1 MHSIL
6 LFFLLFLFYN
16 DLREK
21 LKKKLEESGG
31 LTFQIPQFNTEYG
44 TRRVPAVKKIKVL
57 KEGKLTKVKVA
68 KDKKEK
74 EKEKG
79 LRKKL
84 TSKMVQDSLDLL
96 LSGSGVLSPQ
106 GMERVT
112 APRSSPG
119 GKYRGTAYAAIKKG
133 AVEKVELHIQNERI
147 SFYLLQVTPTF
158 YFPFLCCYRCSLC

>member
-1 MHSIL
+1 M
-6 LFFLLFLFYN
+6 
-16 DLREK
+16 
-21 LKKKLEESGG
+21 
-31 LTFQIPQFNTEYG
+31 
-44 TRRVPAVKKIKVL
+44 KKIKVL
-57 KEGKLTKVKVA
+57 KEGKVLKVKVA

-74 EKEKG
+74 EKEKDKG

-106 GMERVT
+106 GMERVA

-133 AVEKVELHIQNERI
+133 AVEKVELHTPKFTSPQQMNACI
-147 SFYLLQVTPTF
+147 SLSF
-158 YFPFLCCYRCSLC
+158 

>member
-1 MHSIL
+1 M
-6 LFFLLFLFYN
+6 
-16 DLREK
+16 
-21 LKKKLEESGG
+21 
-31 LTFQIPQFNTEYG
+31 
-44 TRRVPAVKKIKVL
+44 KKIKVL
-57 KEGKLTKVKVA
+57 KEGKVLKVKVA

-74 EKEKG
+74 EKDKG

-106 GMERVT
+106 GMERVA

-133 AVEKVELHIQNERI
+133 AVEKVELHTPKFTSPQQMNACI
-147 SFYLLQVTPTF
+147 SLSF
-158 YFPFLCCYRCSLC
+158 